1 MKCRNLD
8 AQSEINRSGE
18 SLMMNLGNLTRR
30 EMLRTSGFGF
40 GSLALSYLLS
50 QESIA
55 AEQKVPTGRPVPRDL
70 KDRPS
75 HFPAQAR
82 AMVHFMQNGGPSQM
96 DLFDPKPEL
105 QKLDGKPTPQ
115 SVETYQKGNTEK
127 LLGTPFKFHNRG
139 QCGMQLSEV
148 MPHLGTI
155 ADDITL
161 VRSMYTEHNN
171 HTEALVMMS
180 TGKIFQGRPSLGA
193 WVSYALGTEN
203 QNLPAYVVLRDPAG
217 YNTSGKLVW
226 SSGWLPALY
235 QGTEF
240 SATGTPVLNLQP
252 AVPQPKGVQR
262 SCLDFL
268 AQLNEVHRRNY
279 PRETELEARI
289 QNYELAARMQLKT
302 AEALDLSKESTVLRK
317 LYGLDNPVTASYG
330 TRCLMARRLIEAG
343 VRFVQVF
350 PPVGQPWDSHTD
362 SKGELEKICA
372 VTDLPVAGFIRDLK
386 SRGLLDSTI
395 VLWTGEFGR
404 LPVSQGSKGRD
415 HNRNAFSLWLAGGGF
430 KAGHVH
436 GATDD
441 FGYKAVVDRVSVPD
455 LHATLLNQLG
465 LDHRHLTYSHRGR
478 EETLTDHL
486 VTKARVVSELLQK
499 PVG

>member
-1 MKCRNLD
+1 MLQN
-8 AQSEINRSGE
+8 SG
-18 SLMMNLGNLTRR
+18 L
-30 EMLRTSGFGF
+30 GF
-40 GSLALSYLLS
+40 GSLALAYLLS
-50 QESIA
+50 QEWRA
-55 AEQKVPTGRPVPRDL
+55 ATAHGSAANPIPQNLHARPGHL
-70 KDRPS
+70 
-75 HFPAQAR
+75 PAQAR

-105 QKLDGKPTPQ
+105 QKRGGQPIPR

-127 LLGTPFKFHNRG
+127 ILASPFKFHRRG
-139 QCGMQLSEV
+139 KCGMELSEV
-148 MPHLGTI
+148 LPHLGTI

-180 TGKIFQGRPSLGA
+180 TGKLFQGRPTVGA

-203 QNLPAYVVLRDPAG
+203 QNLPAYIVLRDPAG

-240 SATGTPVLNLQP
+240 SSQGSPVLNLQP
-252 AVPQPKGVQR
+252 AQPQPVGTR
-262 SCLDFL
+262 RACLDFL
-268 AQLNEVHRRNY
+268 AQLNEAHRRQY

-289 QNYELAARMQLKT
+289 QNYELAARMQLK
-302 AEALDLSKESTVLRK
+302 AAAVLDLSRESPATRR

-362 SKGELEKICA
+362 SKSELEKICG
-372 VTDLPVAGFIRDLK
+372 VTDLPVAGFMKDLK
-386 SRGLLDSTI
+386 ARGLLDSTA

-430 KAGHVH
+430 KTGHVH
-436 GATDD
+436 GGTDD
-441 FGYKAVVDRVSVPD
+441 FGYRAVTNRVSVPD
-455 LHATLLNQLG
+455 LHATLLHQLG
-465 LDHRHLTYSHRGR
+465 LDHRKLKYLHKGQ
-478 EETLTDHL
+478 EETLTDAR
-486 VTKARVVSELLQK
+486 VTKARVVAELLQK
-499 PVG
+499 PVRLQT

>member
-1 MKCRNLD
+1 MF
-8 AQSEINRSGE
+8 S
-18 SLMMNLGNLTRR
+18 RR
-30 EMLRTSGFGF
+30 QFLEVSGFGF
-40 GSLALSYLLS
+40 GSLALTYLLNS
-50 QESIA
+50 EGLLASEAGA
-55 AEQKVPTGRPVPRDL
+55 AIPQSLTPR
-70 KDRPS
+70 S
-75 HFPAQAR
+75 GHFPAQAR

-105 QKLDGKPTPQ
+105 QKRNGQTIPK
-115 SVETYQKGNTEK
+115 SVEIYQKGNSDK
-127 LLGTPFKFHNRG
+127 LLATPFKFQRRG
-139 QCGMQLSEV
+139 GCGMELAEV
-148 MPHLGTI
+148 MPHLGEI

-180 TGKIFQGRPSLGA
+180 TGKLFQGRPSVGA
-193 WVSYALGTEN
+193 WISYALGTEN

-240 SATGTPVLNLQP
+240 NSVGPPVVNLNPSL
-252 AVPQPKGVQR
+252 PQPPGVQR
-262 SCLDFL
+262 DTLDFL
-268 AQLNEVHRRNY
+268 TELNQEHRRKY
-279 PRETELEARI
+279 PRESELEARI
-289 QNYELAARMQLKT
+289 QNYELAARMQLK
-302 AEALDLSKESTVLRK
+302 AGEALDLSKETPATRK
-317 LYGLDNPVTASYG
+317 LYGLDNPVTVAYG

-362 SKGELEKICA
+362 SKGELGKICA

-386 SRGLLDSTI
+386 SRGLLESTL

-404 LPVSQGSKGRD
+404 LPVSQNGKGRD
-415 HNRNAFSLWLAGGGF
+415 HNRNAFSLWLAGGGL

-441 FGYKAVVDRVSVPD
+441 FAYAAVMDRVSVPD
-455 LHATLLNQLG
+455 LHATLLHQLG
-465 LDHRHLTYSHRGR
+465 LDHNRVTYRHKGR
-478 EETLTDHL
+478 EETLTDSP
-486 VTKARVVSELLQK
+486 VTKARIVANLLQK
-499 PVG
+499 PPRV

>member
-1 MKCRNLD
+1 MLQ
-8 AQSEINRSGE
+8 ASGLGFGGLALTY
-18 SLMMNLGNLTRR
+18 LMHQEGLAAASHDGAPEGVPQN
-30 EMLRTSGFGF
+30 LRT
-40 GSLALSYLLS
+40 
-50 QESIA
+50 
-55 AEQKVPTGRPVPRDL
+55 RPG
-70 KDRPS
+70 

-105 QKLDGKPTPQ
+105 QKRGGQPIPR

-127 LLGTPFKFHNRG
+127 ILSSPFKFHRRG
-139 QCGMQLSEV
+139 QCGMELSEV
-148 MPHLGTI
+148 LPHLGTI
-155 ADDITL
+155 ADEITL

-180 TGKIFQGRPSLGA
+180 TGKLFQGRPTVGA

-203 QNLPAYVVLRDPAG
+203 QNLPAYIVLRDPAG

-240 SATGTPVLNLQP
+240 SSKGSPVLNLQP
-252 AVPQPKGVQR
+252 AEPQPAGTR
-262 SCLDFL
+262 RACLDFL
-268 AQLNEVHRRNY
+268 AQLNEEHRRHY

-289 QNYELAARMQLKT
+289 QNYELAARMQLK
-302 AEALDLSKESTVLRK
+302 AAAVLDLSRESPATRR
-317 LYGLDNPVTASYG
+317 LYGLDNPVTAGYG
-330 TRCLMARRLIEAG
+330 TRCLMARRLVEAG

-362 SKGELEKICA
+362 SKSELEKICG
-372 VTDLPVAGFIRDLK
+372 VTDLPVGGFMKDLK
-386 SRGLLDSTI
+386 ARGLLDSTV

-430 KAGHVH
+430 KTGHVH

-441 FGYKAVVDRVSVPD
+441 FGYKAVAGRVSVPD
-455 LHATLLNQLG
+455 LHATLLHQLG
-465 LDHRHLTYSHRGR
+465 LDHRKLKYLHKGQ
-478 EETLTDHL
+478 EETLTDAR
-486 VTKARVVSELLQK
+486 VTKARVVGKLLQK
-499 PVG
+499 PARI